1 MNKVCATRSEA
12 MISRGAMISSRF
24 TGEPVGGVKARRGAF
39 TLIELLVVIAIIAI
53 LAAMLLPALAAAKEK
68 ARKQYCLGN
77 LKQLN
82 LCWVMYAQDSND
94 KIMPNP
100 PNALALTYSWVN
112 GYLTFGP
119 NNTDNTNTILLAR
132 ALTGPYCSYQVKM
145 FKCPDDIWQCNEGGQ
160 SMDRVRSYSMNY
172 CMEGDADDA
181 IKAANGIPLNQV
193 SYSPGIPRYSY
204 RKLSTIGIGTPGPDT
219 SDAWVFC
226 DEAPDSMDD
235 GCLAWGTLGAW
246 FNTPA
251 SYHKSGD
258 DFSFA
263 DGHVEYH
270 KWFSGYNGAN
280 NTGICRPTSGVA
292 GGWTAPGTGNPVD
305 YYWVTSHG
313 SAPFP

>member
-1 MNKVCATRSEA
+1 MKTKDIKDGFSMR
-12 MISRGAMISSRF
+12 ISQGHVPS
-24 TGEPVGGVKARRGAF
+24 TLGVKPARRGF

-77 LKQLN
+77 LKQLGV
-82 LCWVMYAQDSND
+82 CWVMYAQDSND

-100 PNALALTYSWVN
+100 ANAPGQSATLSWVN
-112 GYLTFGP
+112 GYFSWAP
-119 NNTDNTNTILLAR
+119 NNTDNTNTILLTH
-132 ALTGPYCSYQVKM
+132 ALTGPYCSYTAKM

-172 CMEGDADDA
+172 CMEGDSDDA
-181 IKAANGIPLNQV
+181 LKAAAGVPL
-193 SYSPGIPRYSY
+193 SEELYSVGSLPRYGY
-204 RKLSTIGIGTPGPDT
+204 RKLTAIGTGTGLPGPGV

-235 GCLAWGTLGAW
+235 GCLAWGGLGAW

-258 DFSFA
+258 DFTFA

-270 KWFSGYNGAN
+270 KWLSGYNGAS

-292 GGWTAPGTGNPVD
+292 GVWTGPGTGNPVD
-305 YYWVTSHG
+305 YYWVTQHG
-313 SAPFP
+313 TAPYP